1 MVDSYGLLIG
11 IGAAV
16 ACGLMLVLWLVQVRI
31 RDASHVDVGW
41 AGGLALLAVLFAVIG
56 PGDVDHRVLV
66 GALGG
71 LWGARL
77 AIHLL
82 VNRVI
87 GKEEDGR
94 YSTLRAKWGPSANAK
109 FFVFFQVQAGFV
121 VAFSIPFALVV
132 FDRSDRL
139 GLLEWAGAFLCA
151 VAVSGE
157 MLADY
162 QLEEWRRNPANR
174 GKTARTGLWNYSRHP
189 NYFCEWLNWV
199 AFLVIALAAPH
210 GWIAVEAPVF
220 LLFLLVKVTGI
231 PANEAQAVKSRPD
244 YAQYQHEVS
253 AFVPWLPKKVKKPGT
268 AKISGPGAW
277 PGD

>member
-56 PGDVDHRVLV
+56 PGDVDHRALV